1 MVKVASCAWAR
12 VLYSYFVHERLGA
25 LVFRSDCIEYH
36 DDIVIPSGVLSHV
49 LELTSVTYLYQRK
62 FHRSSNGHVRRNGEE
77 WSSALVQRLD
87 INVNAWNTTTIDQ
100 TDMSRCTLE
109 SLPNELILL
118 IFEYLSLFDL
128 YQAFSQISNT
138 RLVQL
143 LRSKR
148 HPFVVGSLRCG
159 QICQLLD
166 ANNEG
171 HLKCLTDL
179 IDTLGLDDSLGSS
192 VFLEHVT
199 KRMDVTQPLS
209 CRLSSMTQLI
219 ILKADRRDGQTIRS
233 LLLPLNFCNHSLR
246 RVHLVFQRPAD
257 QYVTVLSTLVS
268 NRISFHTMTLEVE
281 NGR

>member
-1 MVKVASCAWAR
+1 M
-12 VLYSYFVHERLGA
+12 
-25 LVFRSDCIEYH
+25 
-36 DDIVIPSGVLSHV
+36 
-49 LELTSVTYLYQRK
+49 
-62 FHRSSNGHVRRNGEE
+62 
-77 WSSALVQRLD
+77 
-87 INVNAWNTTTIDQ
+87 TTIDQ

-143 LRSKR
+143 FRSKR

-179 IDTLGLDDSLGSS
+179 IDTLVLDDSLGSS

-199 KRMDVTQPLS
+199 KRMDVAQPLS

-219 ILKADRRDGQTIRS
+219 IFEADHQSNLLIQS
-233 LLLPLNFCNHSLR
+233 LLLPINFCNHPLR
-246 RVHLVFQRPAD
+246 RVHLVFERWTV
-257 QYVTVLSTLVS
+257 QYAAILSTLVS
-268 NRISFHTMTLEVE
+268 NRISFHTMILEVE
-281 NGR
+281 NGM